1 MSALKF
7 ASIWQQHLLFAFP
20 FCVRCLESCTLVWSV
35 ISLKWMVKNKGRVD
49 LTSSSSNSD
58 LAETPLL
65 LIEYRIDWI
74 LTKNN
79 SAWLALEVF
88 VIDSMLN
95 LLPWLFCFVLRGTLK
110 MCMVDAMRI
119 TYLVLVLAT
128 ETLKMTQ
135 FICHKILL
143 SEFICRRSTN
153 LGFSLA

>member
-35 ISLKWMVKNKGRVD
+35 IFPKWMVKNKGRVD

-88 VIDSMLN
+88 VIDSILN
-95 LLPWLFCFVLRGTLK
+95 LLPWHFCFVLRGTLK
-110 MCMVDAMRI
+110 MCVVDAMRI